1 MKITTTEC
9 GSDVKKILGIVDGYT
24 ISSKN
29 IIQDYITV
37 VRSFFGGELKEYTVL
52 LGSAKKEA
60 TDRMIEKAEELG
72 ADAIIGVRYDIA
84 GGEGTEVF
92 VYGTA
97 VRCKSTS

>member
-1 MKITTTEC
+1 MKITTTESC
-9 GSDVKKILGIVDGYT
+9 GSDVKEILGIVDGHI

-52 LGSAKKEA
+52 LESAKKEA
-60 TDRMIEKAEELG
+60 TNRMIEKAKELG
-72 ADAIIGVRYDIA
+72 ANAIVGVRYDIA
-84 GGEGTEVF
+84 GGEGAEVF

-97 VRCKSTS
+97 VQCFL